1 MPGLFEAV
9 WNLVDVSRAIVPRPR
24 PHESKDVY
32 DEAFNRF
39 DPQARAQPARLVLA
53 DAADRARTATETKGA
68 EMDTRDDV
76 RKTYAMLDSLNAKI
90 DALTERAENAGADV
104 RNELA
109 EIRIKQH
116 EARARLASMRHTGEG
131 AWQGLKAGIAID
143 GTASRLSR

>member
-1 MPGLFEAV
+1 
-9 WNLVDVSRAIVPRPR
+9 
-24 PHESKDVY
+24 
-32 DEAFNRF
+32 
-39 DPQARAQPARLVLA
+39 
-53 DAADRARTATETKGA
+53 
-68 EMDTRDDV
+68 MDTRDDV

-116 EARARLASMRHTGEG
+116 EARARLESMRHTGEG